1 MILKSLKRNYLKCWD
16 FGKECEWFFVAAFGL
31 FILTF
36 LVGFAYPVFF
46 RTEIFDMIK
55 ELILRFEGKSM
66 IDMIVLIFL
75 NNMWAS
81 FMAMVLGVFFGV
93 VPVVTGVV
101 NGYLIGFVMREAVV
115 VDGIFSLWK
124 ILPHGVFELPA
135 IIFSI
140 GIGLKLGWSVVG
152 GRWSARKGKG
162 SVGYV
167 FLEGVRFFVFVVFPL
182 LVVAAIIEG
191 LLIGLM

>member
-1 MILKSLKRNYLKCWD
+1 M
-16 FGKECEWFFVAAFGL
+16 
-31 FILTF
+31 
-36 LVGFAYPVFF
+36 
-46 RTEIFDMIK
+46 
-55 ELILRFEGKSM
+55 
-66 IDMIVLIFL
+66 
-75 NNMWAS
+75 
-81 FMAMVLGVFFGV
+81 
-93 VPVVTGVV
+93 
-101 NGYLIGFVMREAVV
+101 
-115 VDGIFSLWK
+115 WK